1 VNGAARSAFWFAA
14 GRVFRRA
21 ARGVLWRGAGVALL
35 AAAGLS
41 CSSGRGPATAAGA
54 SAAPARV
61 WNYEVEVGPHAE
73 QLRVHAQLPPGVPGV
88 LGVDRFAH
96 PFLVDLELKSA
107 GGWRPIPNTGAEWQ
121 VPECRERGCELRYRY
136 SLAQAAARID
146 RFEFAGVRGGVLL
159 APPSTWLLHPR
170 DYTGADR
177 YSFRIRTETSLGF
190 ASGVPLSA
198 RGDGSREGPAELL
211 FQAPYS
217 GFADFRQEQ
226 MEVPGGQIQLSV
238 GLAGAPLALSPEAL
252 SSALREAAALVSDY
266 FGRFPVRELAVIVV
280 PSDGSEMFGMQLGNG
295 GASILLFMGR
305 GVQDVS
311 PRQDWVLVHEM
322 FHLGFPSVIRR
333 HVWLAEGLATYQE
346 PLARA
351 RAGLIDEQQLWAEF
365 FDGMP
370 KGLPGPG
377 DGGLDGTRSWGRT
390 YWGGALFC
398 LLADLAIRSQSEQRF
413 SLDDAMRGILA
424 AGGDTAVRWTMLE
437 TLATG
442 DRAIGA
448 STLVDLYREHAAQAV
463 AVDLPALF
471 RKLGVRRQG
480 QQVLFDDDAEWA
492 PLRRALT
499 APRRATAART
509 LQPLPHG
516 AQLGL
521 AVPGVPK
528 SPL

>member
-1 VNGAARSAFWFAA
+1 MNSPYTRVRLLLCRGLVTTVVAGSASSVSRLAARWAGAALIAGAA
-14 GRVFRRA
+14 SG
-21 ARGVLWRGAGVALL
+21 
-35 AAAGLS
+35 
-41 CSSGRGPATAAGA
+41 CSSGIEPPRAAAT
-54 SAAPARV
+54 SAAVPRV
-61 WNYEVEVGPHAE
+61 WTYEVEAGLRAE
-73 QLRVHAQLPPGVPGV
+73 QLRVHAQLPPGVPAE

-96 PFLVDLELKSA
+96 PFLRDLELKTTH
-107 GGWRPIPNTGAEWQ
+107 GWRPIAPTGAEWH
-121 VPECRERGCELRYRY
+121 VPECRELGCELRYHY
-136 SLAQAAARID
+136 ALAQAAAKID
-146 RFEFAGVRGGVLL
+146 RFEFAGIRGGVVL
-159 APPSTWLLHPR
+159 APPSTWLIHPR

-177 YSFRIRTETSLGF
+177 YRFRVTTQAGLGF
-190 ASGVPLSA
+190 ASGVSRSGRA
-198 RGDGSREGPAELL
+198 DGSREGPAELL

-217 GFADFRQEQ
+217 GFATFRQEQ
-226 MEVPGGQIQLSV
+226 LPVPGGVIQLSV
-238 GLAGAPLALSPEAL
+238 GQSGAPLALTPEAL
-252 SSALREAAALVSDY
+252 RSALREAAALVSDY
-266 FGRFPVRELAVIVV
+266 FGRFPVRDLAVIVV
-280 PSDGSEMFGMQLGNG
+280 PSEGSEMFGMQLGNG

-305 GVQDVS
+305 GVVDVS

-365 FDGMP
+365 SSGMP
-370 KGLPGPG
+370 KGLPGPD

-398 LLADLAIRSQSEQRF
+398 LLADLAIRSESQQRL

-437 TLATG
+437 TLAAG
-442 DRAIGA
+442 DRAIRA
-448 STLVDLYREHAAQAV
+448 STLQDLYREHADRAV

-471 RKLGVRRQG
+471 RRLGVRWEG
-480 QQVLFDDDAEWA
+480 KQVVFDDDAEWA

-499 APRRATAART
+499 AR
-509 LQPLPHG
+509 PLPHG